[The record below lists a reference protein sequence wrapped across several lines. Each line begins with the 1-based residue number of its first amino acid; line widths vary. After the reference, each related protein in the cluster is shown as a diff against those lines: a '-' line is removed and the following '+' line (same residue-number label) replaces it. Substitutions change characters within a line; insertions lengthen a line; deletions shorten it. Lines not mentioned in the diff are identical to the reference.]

1 MGDEEVMGTL
11 RIWLEFLFE
20 HDDAVGM
27 DMAVEVENLNIN
39 ENQGN
44 VANRDGNN
52 AGEESDSD
60 DGAADPGVD
69 SEGHRDIEDED
80 ADSSFPSVTS
90 SSTSSSSED
99 DAIRLVSYDES
110 TDSGIDL
117 PDSDQEY
124 TDESSKLKTVEHA
137 DASDENSDDDPQ
149 PVSSREV
156 PRNLERSPD
165 NHVGAAWDS
174 AEDPQPGPSRKRR
187 RNARRDEDLEEEP
200 LHGPPLKIVRKSD
213 VGPSEQAAATSYD
226 SEEEAM
232 PGPSRRREEYSQ
244 HEESGERF
252 GPCRDHSDCDVVFE
266 EQSEGISQKDQK
278 DKTEED

>member
-99 DAIRLVSYDES
+99 DAIRLVSYDVS

-174 AEDPQPGPSRKRR
+174 EEDPQPGPSRKRR
-187 RNARRDEDLEEEP
+187 RNTRRDEDLEEDP

-213 VGPSEQAAATSYD
+213 VGPSEQAATTSYD

-244 HEESGERF
+244 HEESDERF
-252 GPCRDHSDCDVVFE
+252 GPCRDDSDCDVVFE